1 MFKPMRR
8 KDRQIS
14 ERESY
19 EILKKGEYG
28 FLGTI
33 GLNGYPSCTPL
44 NYVVGDNCI
53 YVHLAIKGG
62 AIIECVSNNNNKVSF
77 THVDK
82 INLLSDEFVTNYE
95 SVMAFGTAEIVEDVE
110 KRKALTMFIDKYSSN
125 FKDEGMKHVDEDFN
139 NSSVVK
145 INIEHITGKAR
156 RG

>member
-14 ERESY
+14 ETESY

-33 GLNGYPSCTPL
+33 GLNGYPSCTPF

-53 YVHLAIKGG
+53 YVHLARKGG
-62 AIIECVSNNNNKVSF
+62 AVIECVSNNNKISF

-82 INLLSDEFVTNYE
+82 IELLSDEFVTNYE
-95 SVMAFGTAEIVEDVE
+95 SIMVFGIAEIAGDEE
-110 KRKALTMFIDKYSSN
+110 KRKALTMFIDKYSGN
-125 FKDEGMKHVDEDFN
+125 FKEDGMKHIEEDFN
-139 NSSVVK
+139 NTSVVK